1 MTFGEDRVGRH
12 FFTSSLEVA
21 PVRARTSGFSQ
32 QELATKWSAAHLV
45 SVILSVCRG
54 DSGQIDTIDVPD
66 QRLSRADAGGR

>member
-32 QELATKWSAAHLV
+32 QELATKWSAAHVV
-45 SVILSVCRG
+45 SVIFV
-54 DSGQIDTIDVPD
+54 DVSP
-66 QRLSRADAGGR
+66 